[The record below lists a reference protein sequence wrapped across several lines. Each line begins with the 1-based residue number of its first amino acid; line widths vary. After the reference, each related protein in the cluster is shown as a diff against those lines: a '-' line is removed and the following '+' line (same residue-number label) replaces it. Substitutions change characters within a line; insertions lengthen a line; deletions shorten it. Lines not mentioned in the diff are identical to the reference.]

1 MPEHNRGGLR
11 AFARAGRAGMTAIL
25 LAGALSAAAIAQ
37 SLPAASGTA
46 ALGHVTVLSQ
56 QIGPRVAGTPEYGR
70 AADYVADQLQRFGYQ
85 VDRQAFPFVGFE
97 EMSAPALVVTAPVQ
111 TALHPVTLLY
121 SGPTPARGV
130 EADIVAA
137 GIGRRDDFAGKQ
149 VEGHVALVKRGELR
163 FSEKASNAAAVGAAA
178 VIIYNSQPGPAQS
191 GTLGAPTAIPT
202 VMIPQQE
209 GERLLQLM
217 AASSVRV
224 RLTVNTLV
232 KPRTSENVIGIKR
245 GTTKPDEILV
255 VGGHLDSVPFA
266 PGANDNASGVAAML
280 EVARLLADV
289 PTARTVHFVAF
300 GAEEVGLLGSDY
312 YARNRAGTKIGMINL
327 DMVGDGPVMLVA
339 NSAGSG
345 GLLDAAERVAGR
357 LGLRLERSRSGSS
370 DHVTFERAGVPV
382 VFIHTG
388 DDGVYHTPMDLVGH
402 IQPQLLAQA
411 ASLAAGLVLELAG
424 SR

>member
-1 MPEHNRGGLR
+1 
-11 AFARAGRAGMTAIL
+11 MTAVL
-25 LAGALSAAAIAQ
+25 LAGVLSAAAIAQ
-37 SLPAASGTA
+37 SLPPASGTA

-56 QIGPRVAGTPEYGR
+56 QIGPRVAGTPAYGR
-70 AADYVADQLQRFGYQ
+70 AADYVADQLQHWGYR
-85 VDRQAFPFVGFE
+85 VERQAFPFVGFE

-111 TALHPVTLLY
+111 TAFHPVTLLY
-121 SGPTPARGV
+121 SGPTPAQGV

-137 GIGRRDDFAGKQ
+137 GIGRRDDFAGKR
-149 VEGHVALVKRGELR
+149 VEGQVVLVKRGELR

-178 VIIYNSQPGPAQS
+178 VIIYNSQPGPAQA

-209 GERLLQLM
+209 GQQLLQLM
-217 AASSVRV
+217 AANSVRV
-224 RLTVNTLV
+224 RLTVHTLV
-232 KPRTSENVIGIKR
+232 KPRTSENVVGIKL
-245 GTTKPDEILV
+245 GTALPDEILV
-255 VGGHLDSVPFA
+255 VGGHLDSVPGA
-266 PGANDNASGVAAML
+266 PGANDNASGIAAML
-280 EVARLLADV
+280 EVARLLAEV

-312 YARNRAGTKIGMINL
+312 YVRNRPGAKIGMINL
-327 DMVGDGPVMLVA
+327 DMVGDGPTVLIA

-345 GLLDAAERVAGR
+345 GLLDATERVAGR
-357 LGLRLERSRSGSS
+357 LGLRIERLRSGNS
-370 DHVTFERAGVPV
+370 DHVSFERAGVPV

-402 IQPQLLAQA
+402 VNPQLLAQA
-411 ASLAAGLVLELAG
+411 ASLAAGLVVELAAG